1 MNIEKRMAEFEKVA
15 NKESSNDVKGRMS
28 DFQKVEKCKQNK
40 DTDKASTLP
49 FGIKRYRTCPIC
61 DEMME
66 IDEIKK
72 NGVIYYCKTCNK
84 YINMDIEV

>member
-15 NKESSNDVKGRMS
+15 NKESSDDIKGRMEE
-28 DFQKVEKCKQNK
+28 FQKVEKYEKNK
-40 DTDKASTLP
+40 VIDKASTLP
-49 FGIKRYRTCPIC
+49 FGIKRYRTCPTC

-72 NGVIYYCKTCNK
+72 DVIIYYCKTCNK
-84 YINMDIEV
+84 YVNIQLED